1 MRKKPG
7 AILGIGLLVVLG
19 VVMLFSTGCGKEY
32 PYGTG
37 GPGFTEL
44 LTPTPMPVTAA
55 ELPDPY
61 NQVEAGMSYDQVT
74 DLLDYPSTI
83 QDIGG
88 KRVYKYF
95 VREGEDNTDSFTVN
109 RLYINFMDEKV
120 SDMMLSVP

>member
-19 VVMLFSTGCGKEY
+19 VVMLFGTGCGKSY
-32 PYGTG
+32 PYVEGA
-37 GPGFTEL
+37 PGFTEL
-44 LTPTPMPVTAA
+44 VTPTPMPVTAA
-55 ELPDPY
+55 ELSDPY
-61 NQVEAGMSYDQVT
+61 NKVEVGMTYEQVE
-74 DLLDYPSTI
+74 DLLDDPATI

-95 VREGEDNTDSFTVN
+95 VAEGEDNTPEFTVN

-120 SDMMLSVP
+120 SDMVLSVP